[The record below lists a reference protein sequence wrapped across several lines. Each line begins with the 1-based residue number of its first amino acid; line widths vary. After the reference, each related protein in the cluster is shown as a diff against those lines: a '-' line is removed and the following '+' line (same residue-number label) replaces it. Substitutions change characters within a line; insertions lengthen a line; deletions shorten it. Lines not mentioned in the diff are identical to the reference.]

1 MKNYRTV
8 ESLVESIS
16 ETHEF
21 NLKEYIFLNTSDIL
35 RGSFL
40 NKKFFKKDEL
50 KGQAKKKILKDD
62 ILLSEIRPKN
72 NRYAYVNFE
81 DTDNYV
87 VSTKLMVLRNIT
99 KDVLTKYIY
108 YLITNQKTLNY
119 LQSLAENRI
128 GSFPQI
134 TYDILKKLR
143 FHIPNEK
150 TQKERP

>member
-1 MKNYRTV
+1 
-8 ESLVESIS
+8 
-16 ETHEF
+16 
-21 NLKEYIFLNTSDIL
+21 
-35 RGSFL
+35 
-40 NKKFFKKDEL
+40 
-50 KGQAKKKILKDD
+50 
-62 ILLSEIRPKN
+62 
-72 NRYAYVNFE
+72 
-81 DTDNYV
+81 
-87 VSTKLMVLRNIT
+87 MVLRNIT

-150 TQKERP
+150 TQKETIINLENLMI